1 MLPATQIVP
10 AYSHTPPTLRKAGGF
25 MQSIKAIRCT
35 FCNKLL
41 AKVGIVGYLE
51 IKCPRCKTVNTTR

>member
-1 MLPATQIVP
+1 
-10 AYSHTPPTLRKAGGF
+10 
-25 MQSIKAIRCT
+25 MQSINAIRCT

-41 AKVGIVGYLE
+41 ATVGIVGYLE

>member
-1 MLPATQIVP
+1 M
-10 AYSHTPPTLRKAGGF
+10 
-25 MQSIKAIRCT
+25 
-35 FCNKLL
+35 

>member
-1 MLPATQIVP
+1 
-10 AYSHTPPTLRKAGGF
+10 
-25 MQSIKAIRCT
+25 MQSIKAIRCK